1 MVSILKI
8 RSDKLSK
15 RRLSNSSHKK
25 LAIRPVIQSGILP
38 VHSGSETTDLD
49 RLSDQMPHLHG
60 ASGAAR
66 LSAQRVFLNP
76 AGHRDDEKM
85 GRCESI
91 PVYCKA
97 WLVLGDKHLKLSSRA
112 FDIFFIVS
120 VPPAA
125 TWTHRRPFLH
135 SCHCGLQHRKVRI
148 HPLATADYCNFS
160 QTARILHT
168 GPSPNDMIP
177 FLASL

>member
-125 TWTHRRPFLH
+125 TWTHRRPFYTAVTVGFSIARSEYTRSLLPTTATFLRRLAF
-135 SCHCGLQHRKVRI
+135 CTPA
-148 HPLATADYCNFS
+148 PLPT
-160 QTARILHT
+160 T
-168 GPSPNDMIP
+168 
-177 FLASL
+177 